1 MPTEF
6 GIILTAKLATWSE
19 LIQMTYDEILL
30 LVDVILVNNYNE
42 QIMYYNNKRDK

>member
-6 GIILTAKLATWSE
+6 GIILTAKFATWSE

-42 QIMYYNNKRDK
+42 QIMYYNNKQDK